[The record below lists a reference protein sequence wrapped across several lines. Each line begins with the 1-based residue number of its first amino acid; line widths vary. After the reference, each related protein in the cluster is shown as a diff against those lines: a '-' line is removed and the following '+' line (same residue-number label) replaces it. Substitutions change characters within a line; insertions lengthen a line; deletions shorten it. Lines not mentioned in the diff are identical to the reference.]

1 MEYEELIALLDITS
15 GKDLAYFEQYAEL
28 VESEDYISPEALSQ
42 LFEEVD
48 NDALAELTDGYFEE
62 LLEKNVPVEEVELYT
77 LLQTIGRALSGLAQM
92 PDDPDEA
99 TASYADEFY
108 RFRSWYTIESE
119 VRCERIDEDAESES
133 EIIVPL
139 MQALTMYRSQHLS
152 DDEYTYDFS
161 DTIDYAI
168 DEYAILLES
177 LAESSEDEPYDDI
190 DDE

>member
-42 LFEEVD
+42 LIEETD
-48 NDALAELTDGYFEE
+48 NDALVELTDGYFEE
-62 LLEKNVPVEEVELYT
+62 LLENVPDEEIELYT

-92 PDDPDEA
+92 PDDPDED
-99 TASYADEFY
+99 TANYADEFF
-108 RFRSWYTIESE
+108 RFRTWYALESE
-119 VRCERIDEDAESES
+119 VRCERIDDDAESEN
-133 EIIVPL
+133 ELIVPL

-152 DDEYTYDFS
+152 DEEYTYDFS
-161 DTIDYAI
+161 DAIDYPI
-168 DEYAILLES
+168 DEYAMLLES
-177 LAESSEDEPYDDI
+177 LEENDDEPYDDV

>member
-15 GKDLAYFEQYAEL
+15 GKELAYIEQYAEL

-42 LFEEVD
+42 LFEEAD

-62 LLEKNVPVEEVELYT
+62 ILENVPDEEVELYT

-99 TASYADEFY
+99 TASYADEFF
-108 RFRSWYTIESE
+108 RFRSWYAIESE
-119 VRCERIDEDAESES
+119 VRCERIDDDAAGES

-152 DDEYTYDFS
+152 DEEYTYDFS
-161 DTIDYAI
+161 DAVDYPI
-168 DEYAILLES
+168 DEYAMLLES
-177 LAESSEDEPYDDI
+177 LAESDEDEPYDDI